1 MGHHLTLRPR
11 EKAATDLPLGIKEKV
26 TTNLP
31 LLGNNKVFEA
41 ITILEREGTGMRM
54 NLVPALE
61 EGGEA

>member
-1 MGHHLTLRPR
+1 MGGHLTLRPR
-11 EKAATDLPLGIKEKV
+11 EKVAA
-26 TTNLP
+26 NLP

>member
-11 EKAATDLPLGIKEKV
+11 EKAATD
-26 TTNLP
+26 LP

-41 ITILEREGTGMRM
+41 ITILEREGTGMGM
-54 NLVPALE
+54 SLVPALE